1 MEVEVNLWAVL
12 LAAVTAMVIGFVW
25 YAKPVF
31 GSTWMK
37 LIGMSE
43 QKAKEAS
50 GIAMLWAVLSSLLT
64 AYVLAH
70 VIYLS
75 NVFYEQDFLESA
87 LMTAVWVWLG
97 FFLTTAVM
105 HDGFEQRRKK
115 LTAINAGNSLVTL
128 LAMALVIG
136 LMGV

>member
-1 MEVEVNLWAVL
+1 MDVQVNLWAVV
-12 LAAVTAMVIGFVW
+12 LASVAAMAIGFIW
-25 YAKPVF
+25 YSKPVF
-31 GSTWMK
+31 GNAWLK

-43 QKAKEAS
+43 KKAQEAS
-50 GIAMLWAVLSSLLT
+50 GIAMVWAVLSSLVT

-70 VIYLS
+70 FIYLS
-75 NVFYEQDFLESA
+75 NFFFERDFLESA
-87 LMTAVWVWLG
+87 LMTAFWVWLG

-115 LTAINAGNSLVTL
+115 LTAINTGNSLVTL
-128 LAMALVIG
+128 LTMGLIIG